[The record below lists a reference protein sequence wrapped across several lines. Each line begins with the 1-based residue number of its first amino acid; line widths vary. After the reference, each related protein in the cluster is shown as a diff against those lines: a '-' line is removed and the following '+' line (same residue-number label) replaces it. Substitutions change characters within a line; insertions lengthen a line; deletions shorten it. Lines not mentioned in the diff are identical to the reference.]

1 MMDEYRRGWAMRYLR
16 EARAELSAA
25 QKMPCTASNLIL
37 EAVRKAQ
44 AAIYHSLGEPA
55 FIETVVREAAENKQ
69 VTSDPILQCLL
80 DIQKMVQQL
89 AQLENVD
96 GEKTMK
102 QADNLIKLA
111 SDIVDLF
118 TAEMPEED

>member
-16 EARAELSAA
+16 EARAELRAA

-55 FIETVVREAAENKQ
+55 FIETVVREAAEKKQ
-69 VTSDPILQCLL
+69 TTSDPILRCLL

-102 QADNLIKLA
+102 QADNLIQLA

-118 TAEMPEED
+118 TGETPEED

>member
-16 EARAELSAA
+16 EARAELKAA

-44 AAIYHSLGEPA
+44 VAIYHSLGEPA
-55 FIETVVREAAENKQ
+55 FIETVVREAAEGKQ
-69 VTSDPILQCLL
+69 ATSDPILQCLL

-89 AQLENVD
+89 SQLESVD

-102 QADNLIKLA
+102 QADNLIQLA
-111 SDIVDLF
+111 SDIVELF
-118 TAEMPEED
+118 TGEKPEED

>member
-16 EARAELSAA
+16 EARAELKAA

-44 AAIYHSLGEPA
+44 VAIYHSLGEPA
-55 FIETVVREAAENKQ
+55 FIETVVREAAEGKQ
-69 VTSDPILQCLL
+69 TTSDPILQCLL

-89 AQLENVD
+89 SQLESVD

-102 QADNLIKLA
+102 QADNLIQLA
-111 SDIVDLF
+111 SDIVELF
-118 TAEMPEED
+118 TGEKPEED